1 MVRHRNPGIDL
12 SLGNDGLHQRG
23 SYRSQSFPLTMIW
36 CMGPD
41 MSELGQ
47 LNTILIIK
55 KSKTCAI

>member
-1 MVRHRNPGIDL
+1 MVRHQGPGIDL
-12 SLGNDGLHQRG
+12 ALGDDDLHQRG
-23 SYRSQSFPLTMIW
+23 SYRPPSFPLTMIW